1 MKAQRKM
8 NKQEMM
14 LHLMLKESTCDTL
27 CKMLIAHVLTMP
39 KGDKF
44 YYEKINVVVEFLEE
58 CIPAH
63 PGAFSAYFK
72 ILDLMPA
79 TAKRK
84 MPDEMLR
91 FVEENLEEI
100 EKFYADGEIGKKLPE
115 KYRPSS
121 ILMPNKGLVAAD
133 GVTPIGMETPPSIIL
148 P

>member
-8 NKQEMM
+8 NQEDL
-14 LHLMLKESTCDTL
+14 LHLMLKDSTCETL
-27 CKMLIAHVLTMP
+27 CKMLIAHVLSMP

-79 TAKRK
+79 TAKRAI
-84 MPDEMLR
+84 PEEMLR

-100 EKFYADGEIGKKLPE
+100 EKFYAEGEIGKKLPE
-115 KYRPSS
+115 KYRPAK
-121 ILMPNKGLVAAD
+121 IIMPNKGLVD
-133 GVTPIGMETPPSIIL
+133 VNGSPLSMDTPPSLIL
-148 P
+148 T

>member
-1 MKAQRKM
+1 
-8 NKQEMM
+8 
-14 LHLMLKESTCDTL
+14 MLKDSTCETL
-27 CKMLIAHVLTMP
+27 CKMLIAHVLSMP

-79 TAKRK
+79 TAKRAI
-84 MPDEMLR
+84 PEEMLR

-100 EKFYADGEIGKKLPE
+100 EKFYAEGEIGKKLPE
-115 KYRPSS
+115 KYRPAK
-121 ILMPNKGLVAAD
+121 IIMPNKGLVD
-133 GVTPIGMETPPSIIL
+133 VNGSPLSMDTPPSLIL
-148 P
+148 T